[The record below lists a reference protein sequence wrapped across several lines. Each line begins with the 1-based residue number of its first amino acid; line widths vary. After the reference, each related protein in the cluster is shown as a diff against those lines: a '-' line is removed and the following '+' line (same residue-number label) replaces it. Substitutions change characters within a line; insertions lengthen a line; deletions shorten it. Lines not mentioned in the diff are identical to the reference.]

1 MPKLERYGSA
11 LCGSCNG
18 YPKPI
23 ESLVKQ
29 VAEPFFRTV
38 SADPRTDQ
46 ISKIMSEKQAG
57 ILLPMTVTEG
67 VSVHV
72 LPNEQHEFL
81 MTTKEV
87 ANGYCVTEYAI
98 RQNKVSLGLELT
110 EGKHYVLAVSIPHGE
125 LPSALKT
132 AHNAVLW
139 TKRGIVR
146 LGFAMR
152 SERAKLFRDWA
163 EELIIRID
171 QQRNLLG
178 SIPVQPKQLPAKRK
192 HNRLTQERMISIL
205 ADVCKIEDKDLRLSI
220 SQKLMMKGGVQW

>member
-1 MPKLERYGSA
+1 MTAQNNKA
-11 LCGSCNG
+11 M
-18 YPKPI
+18 
-23 ESLVKQ
+23 SL
-29 VAEPFFRTV
+29 
-38 SADPRTDQ
+38 
-46 ISKIMSEKQAG
+46 
-57 ILLPMTVTEG
+57 TVTEG
-67 VSVHV
+67 LSVTI
-72 LPNEQHEFL
+72 LPSADHEFL

-87 ANGYCVTEYAI
+87 ANGYGTTEYAI
-98 RQNKVSLGLELT
+98 RQNKITLSSELV
-110 EGKHYVLAVSIPHGE
+110 EGKHYIKGVRNSHTLPNAQPHQ
-125 LPSALKT
+125 
-132 AHNAVLW
+132 VFW
-139 TKRGIVR
+139 TKRGVIR